1 MIASL
6 LALLPGWLD
15 PQTIIGKGGLWLVAA
30 IIFAESGLLIGF
42 FLPGDSL
49 LFITGF
55 LASKPEGLPH
65 LNQPIWLIL
74 IVVYIAAVAGDQVGY
89 IFGRAVGPSLFQRPK
104 SRLFNPDNVTR
115 AHVFFARHGPKTIVL
130 ARFVPIVRTF
140 APVAAGVGHMH
151 KGKYTLYNFIGAM
164 LWGFGL
170 TMFGYL
176 LGFIPFI
183 GNLVAEYIDLIL
195 LAAVGG
201 TAIVTVWHYLRERS
215 KAKKEAA
222 AGEDVVV
229 DAEEARHLVLDPEI
243 FDRGPEH
250 RHEGGTEHDA
260 PAPPKP

>member
-1 MIASL
+1 VIASL

-65 LNQPIWLIL
+65 LNQPLWLIL

-115 AHVFFARHGPKTIVL
+115 FFVIGKKASGP
-130 ARFVPIVRTF
+130 
-140 APVAAGVGHMH
+140 
-151 KGKYTLYNFIGAM
+151 
-164 LWGFGL
+164 
-170 TMFGYL
+170 
-176 LGFIPFI
+176 
-183 GNLVAEYIDLIL
+183 
-195 LAAVGG
+195 VGG
-201 TAIVTVWHYLRERS
+201 GRDLTSLVISLGDEAASHSGSLLKMLMPFGQRGINLSKVESRPSKRRPWDYLFFIDVTGHYED
-215 KAKKEAA
+215 AAMKEAI
-222 AGEDVVV
+222 
-229 DAEEARHLVLDPEI
+229 AELKKFCPLVKWL
-243 FDRGPEH
+243 GSY
-250 RHEGGTEHDA
+250 
-260 PAPPKP
+260 PATTPVS

>member
-1 MIASL
+1 MIATL

-65 LNQPIWLIL
+65 LNQPLWLIL

-115 AHVFFARHGPKTIVL
+115 AHAFFDRHGPKTIVL

-140 APVAAGVGHMH
+140 APIVAGVADM
-151 KGKYTLYNFIGAM
+151 KYRTFTVYNLIGAG
-164 LWGFGL
+164 LWAIGVTTL
-170 TMFGYL
+170 GYYMGQVDVVRNHVEIAAL
-176 LGFIPFI
+176 LIVAISLIP
-183 GNLVAEYIDLIL
+183 VAVEFVKHRK
-195 LAAVGG
+195 AA
-201 TAIVTVWHYLRERS
+201 
-215 KAKKEAA
+215 KEA
-222 AGEDVVV
+222 EP
-229 DAEEARHLVLDPEI
+229 EQVL
-243 FDRGPEH
+243 
-250 RHEGGTEHDA
+250 
-260 PAPPKP
+260 